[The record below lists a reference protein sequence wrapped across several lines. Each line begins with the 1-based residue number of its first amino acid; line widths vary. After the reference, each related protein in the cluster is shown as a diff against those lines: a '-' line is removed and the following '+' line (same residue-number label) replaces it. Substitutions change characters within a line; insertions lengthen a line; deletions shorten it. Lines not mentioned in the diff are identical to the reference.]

1 MSSPASAAVP
11 DSAHDASFSHYQVVI
26 QPNQTWLRIDWHSI
40 WEYRDLLKL
49 LVRREFL
56 WKYKQTVLGPLWFVV
71 QPLLTTIVFTVIFGH
86 VAHISTDGLPPLL
99 FYLCGLL
106 GWKYLE
112 QNITNGGAI
121 FTNNAYLFG
130 KVYFPRLI
138 MPLSLV
144 TSNLFALALQFVTFL
159 AFYFYFKF
167 CTPAGATFGMNIHV
181 LWLPLLI
188 AQTAL
193 LSLGVTLWMS
203 SMTAKYR
210 DLIHLLAFITQL
222 WMFATPVIYPLS
234 NVPPRWKWIADLN
247 PMTAIVEGFRAC
259 LLGISALNPA
269 TLSIS
274 IGMTLLIVL
283 SGILAFQRT
292 ERTFIDTV

>member
-1 MSSPASAAVP
+1 MAE
-11 DSAHDASFSHYQVVI
+11 AHLANYEVRI
-26 QPNQTWLRIDWHSI
+26 EPNQSWLRIDWRSI

-86 VAHISTDGLPPLL
+86 VAHISTDGTPPVL

-121 FTNNAYLFG
+121 FTNNAGLFG

-159 AFYFYFKF
+159 AFYFYFKIF
-167 CTPAGATFGMNIHV
+167 TSTGASFGMNVNV

-234 NVPPRWKWIADLN
+234 NVPAKWKWIADLN
-247 PMTAIVEGFRAC
+247 PMTAIVEAFRFC
-259 LLGISALNPA
+259 LLGTGALSPL
-269 TLSIS
+269 TLGLS

-283 SGILAFQRT
+283 SGVLVFQRT